1 MNTSFDKREEVIPII
16 SLKCKKVLILGT
28 TGAGKTTLL
37 RQLIGTDPD
46 TEKFPSTSASRTT
59 IHDIEIYSTDSKE
72 YEAIVT
78 FLSKKET
85 KNYIEDCVS
94 NAIIQYI
101 KTNDEEKMMNYF
113 LFHENMK
120 FRLGY
125 IIGKQVKK
133 TNIEEINKLDFEFEE
148 DINDNKEDEGINNSF
163 VSSDEIQTR
172 LIELQRELKH
182 IAIQVYER
190 ISKTISVNPKNAA
203 KDDNILFFEQQD
215 KAIKQ
220 DSEVD
225 LFIEK
230 VLEII
235 SQTFKTIDKGEIIYN
250 EEDHWLSFWKF
261 KTEKRSIFIEIIN
274 KFSSNNANDFGK
286 LLTPL
291 VSGIRI
297 KGRFLPN
304 YHKQDEFKEFVFFD
318 GEGLGHNVETSVRLS
333 GSITNKFS
341 YIDAILL
348 VDNAEQPMQAS
359 SIAVLKDSTAAGVQK
374 KLVLAF
380 THFDQVKGDNFS
392 NTQDK
397 IDHITFTI
405 NNVLN
410 EIGKERGKF
419 AQRSLEETVRKN
431 LVFLSGIQTRKLG
444 QEAALELRKLVQKL
458 SEKEFNIDE
467 FDNPP
472 ITFSST
478 FLEKSIEK
486 SIKEFRDTWNDYF
499 GFSYQPKFTKVHWAT
514 LKAFTKRIAYWN
526 EQEYG
531 NLKPIEDLKYN
542 LNTSIGEHFLENAIK
557 DAHLYNEET
566 IDDTLSKIKGYLRTQ
581 FSNYFKTILIDTKI
595 EYWEDA
601 YSQTGAGSSQRRADI
616 IQQIYNLATLNPN
629 TDIPLM
635 KPNIFVEKVK
645 TIVRESIERNNC
657 NLI

>member
-1 MNTSFDKREEVIPII
+1 MNTSFDKREEIIPII
-16 SLKCKKVLILGT
+16 DLKCKKVLILGT

-46 TEKFPSTSASRTT
+46 TEKFPSTSTSRTT
-59 IHDIEIYSTDSKE
+59 IHDIEIYSTDTKE
-72 YEAIVT
+72 YEVIIT
-78 FLSKKET
+78 FLSKNET

-125 IIGKQVKK
+125 IIGKQLRK
-133 TNIEEINKLDFEFEE
+133 TNFEEINKLDFEYE
-148 DINDNKEDEGINNSF
+148 DETNDNKETNEINNSF

-172 LIELQRELKH
+172 LNELQKELKH
-182 IAIQVYER
+182 ISIQVYDR
-190 ISKTISVNPKNAA
+190 ISETISINPKTAA
-203 KDDNILFFEQQD
+203 KEDNILFFEQQD

-220 DSEVD
+220 DLEVD
-225 LFIEK
+225 SFIEK

-235 SQTFKTIDKGEIIYN
+235 SQTFNTVINNDDDN
-250 EEDHWLSFWKF
+250 WLDFWHF
-261 KTEKRSIFIEIIN
+261 KTEKRNLFIETIN
-274 KFSSNNANDFGK
+274 KFSSNNANDFGR

-291 VSGIRI
+291 VSGIRL

-304 YHKQDEFKEFVFFD
+304 YHKQEEFKEFVFFD

-333 GSITNKFS
+333 GSITDKFS

-380 THFDQVKGDNFS
+380 THFDQVKGDNFA
-392 NTQDK
+392 NAQDK

-410 EIGKERGKF
+410 EIGKERGKL
-419 AQRSLEETVRKN
+419 AQRSLEETVRNN
-431 LVFLSGIQTRKLG
+431 LVFLSGIQSKKLG
-444 QEAALELRKLVQKL
+444 KEAALELRKLIQKL

-472 ITFSST
+472 ITFSNT
-478 FLEKSIEK
+478 FLENSILK
-486 SIKEFRDTWNDYF
+486 AIKEFRDTWNDYL
-499 GFSYQPKFTKVHWAT
+499 GFSYQPKYSKVHWAA

-542 LNTSIGEHFLENAIK
+542 MNTYIGEHFLENAIK
-557 DAHLYNEET
+557 DSHLYN
-566 IDDTLSKIKGYLRTQ
+566 DDIIEDKISKIKNILRIK
-581 FSNYFKTILIDTKI
+581 FSIYFKTILIDTKS
-595 EYWEDA
+595 ENWEDA
-601 YSQTGAGSSQRRADI
+601 YSQIGAGSSQRRSNI
-616 IQQIYNLATLNPN
+616 IQQIFNLATLNPN
-629 TDIPLM
+629 SDIPLM

-645 TIVRESIERNNC
+645 TIVRESIESNNC

>member
-1 MNTSFDKREEVIPII
+1 MNTSFNKREELIPIKN
-16 SLKCKKVLILGT
+16 LKCKKVLILGT

-37 RQLIGTDPD
+37 RQFIGTDPD
-46 TEKFPSTSASRTT
+46 TERFPSTSTSRTT
-59 IHDIEIYSTDSKE
+59 IHDIEIYSTDVKE

-78 FLSKKET
+78 FLSKEET

-125 IIGKQVKK
+125 IIGKPIKK
-133 TNIEEINKLDFEFEE
+133 TNLEDFNKFDFEFEDE
-148 DINDNKEDEGINNSF
+148 INENKESNNLNNSF
-163 VSSDEIQTR
+163 VLSDEIQTR
-172 LIELQRELKH
+172 LSELQKELKH
-182 IAIQVYER
+182 IAIRVYDKISDR
-190 ISKTISVNPKNAA
+190 ININPKTAA
-203 KDDNILFFEQQD
+203 KDDNIIFFEQQD

-220 DSEVD
+220 DLEVD
-225 LFIEK
+225 AFIEK

-235 SQTFKTIDKGEIIYN
+235 SQTFKTIHKEIKYDEN
-250 EEDHWLSFWKF
+250 WLHPFYF
-261 KTEKRSIFIEIIN
+261 KTEKRKLFIETIN
-274 KFSSNNANDFGK
+274 KFSSNNANDFGR
-286 LLTPL
+286 LLTPV

-304 YHKQDEFKEFVFFD
+304 YHTQEEFKEFVFFD

-410 EIGKERGKF
+410 EIGKERGKL
-419 AQRSLEETVRKN
+419 AQRSLEETVRNN
-431 LVFLSGIQTRKLG
+431 LVFLSGIQSKKLG
-444 QEAALELRKLVQKL
+444 KEAAFELRKLMQKL
-458 SEKEFNIDE
+458 LEKEFIFED
-467 FDNPP
+467 FDNPT

-478 FLEKSIEK
+478 FLENSIIQA
-486 SIKEFRDTWNDYF
+486 IKEFRDTWNDYF
-499 GFSYQPKFTKVHWAT
+499 GFSYQPKFSKVHWTA
-514 LKAFTKRIAYWN
+514 LKAYTKRVAYWK

-531 NLKPIEDLKYN
+531 ILKPIEDLKYN
-542 LNTSIGEHFLENAIK
+542 MNTFIGEHFLENAIK
-557 DAHLYNEET
+557 DSHLYNDEIIEDT
-566 IDDTLSKIKGYLRTQ
+566 ISKIKNSLRIE
-581 FSNYFKTILIDTKI
+581 FSNYFKTILIDTKT
-595 EYWEDA
+595 EYWADA
-601 YSQTGAGSSQRRADI
+601 YSQTGAGSSQRRANI
-616 IQQIYNLATLNPN
+616 IQQIFNLATLKPQ

-635 KPNIFVEKVK
+635 KPNPFVENVK
-645 TIVRESIERNNC
+645 TIVRKSIENNNC
-657 NLI
+657 TLI